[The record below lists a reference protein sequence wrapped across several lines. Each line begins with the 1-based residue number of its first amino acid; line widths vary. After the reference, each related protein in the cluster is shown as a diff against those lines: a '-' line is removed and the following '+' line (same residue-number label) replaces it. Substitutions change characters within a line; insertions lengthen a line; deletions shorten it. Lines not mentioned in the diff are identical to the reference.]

1 MPKYQ
6 CIRCGHICQQKG
18 DIKKHF
24 KRKKPCVSKI
34 SDINFNTLMEIF
46 NQDSN
51 KFLYNEI
58 SKIKTTK
65 TNDPEPYNKS
75 ELYDKNSKTISYSIF
90 QELKQDME
98 NREAKFK
105 EEIKNQYKEREKK
118 WEEERLELKKE
129 IEKLMEKVGD
139 THNYH
144 QTFNQNNFILNNY
157 GEENKKYLSKEY
169 MLKLIK
175 MPYGSIPKLIKD
187 IHFHPKHPENHN
199 LKITNKKL
207 PYIQL
212 YKDSKWTIHDKKEV
226 INNIIDDSFN
236 LIDEHYNETNKDIL
250 QQRKIDNYKNFQKDM
265 NENDKTIKKKI
276 NKEVEI
282 LILNESKS
290 SKVI

>member
-6 CIRCGHICQQKG
+6 CKRCGHICQQKG

-24 KRKKPCVSKI
+24 KRKKPCLSKLDNI
-34 SDINFNTLMEIF
+34 DYKQLFNNFIENTDEFLYIEKEYVK
-46 NQDSN
+46 NTNTEKSDSN
-51 KFLYNEI
+51 FYLEDE
-58 SKIKTTK
+58 SG
-65 TNDPEPYNKS
+65 KS
-75 ELYDKNSKTISYSIF
+75 ISYSIF
-90 QELKQDME
+90 KELKQDME

-105 EEIKNQYKEREKK
+105 EEIKNKYEEREKK
-118 WEEERLELKKE
+118 WEEERLELKRE

-157 GEENKKYLSKEY
+157 GEENTKYISKEY
-169 MLKLIK
+169 MLDLIK

-199 LKITNKKL
+199 VKITNKKL
-207 PYIQL
+207 PYVQL
-212 YKDSKWTIHDKKEV
+212 YKNSKWTIHDKKEV

-236 LIDEHYNETNKDIL
+236 LIDEHYNGANKDDF
-250 QQRKIDNYKNFQKDM
+250 QKRKIEKYKTFQKQM
-265 NENDKTIKKKI
+265 SNNDKGVKKKI

-282 LILNESKS
+282 LILNESK
-290 SKVI
+290 KKIN